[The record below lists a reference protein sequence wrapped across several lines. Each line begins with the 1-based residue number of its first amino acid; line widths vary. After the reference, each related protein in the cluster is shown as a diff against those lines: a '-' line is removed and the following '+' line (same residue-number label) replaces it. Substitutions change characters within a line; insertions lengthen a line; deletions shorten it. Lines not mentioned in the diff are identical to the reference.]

1 MSASCAGRPCP
12 RVRMNR
18 PARARLQR
26 RLVSNRRLAWLA
38 LTAIGLASL
47 VLFVADNFVLVEIR
61 LLVTRVQVRLAW
73 ALLAA
78 FGLGAASALAI
89 DRLRRLWRD

>member
-1 MSASCAGRPCP
+1 
-12 RVRMNR
+12 MNR
-18 PARARLQR
+18 TRTGQR
-26 RLVSNRRLAWLA
+26 RLTNPRLAWLA
-38 LTAIGLASL
+38 FAAVTLALL

-78 FGLGAASALAI
+78 FALGAASALAL
-89 DRLRRLWRD
+89 DRARRLWRD